1 MTTGRFYARSVQ
13 TLGRLLGVEVC
24 GIEQIPQGRALL
36 VANHAF
42 GFDVAFPIEAI
53 SRVTGRQ
60 VWALGEHLWWKV
72 PVVRRI
78 AASVGVVDGR
88 RDVATRLLS
97 DDQLVVVLPGGLR
110 EAVKPR
116 ELRYALLW
124 GKRFGF
130 VDVAVRTGSPIVPLA
145 CTGADEFFD
154 FVGNP
159 YAQGRRWLHAR
170 GIPVPLPA
178 RILPIPHLV
187 PLRYV
192 VGEPI
197 SAAGVDPEDERA
209 VHRLRREVE
218 GALHELIEG
227 ALARRI
233 GVPYP

>member
-124 GKRFGF
+124 GHWR
-130 VDVAVRTGSPIVPLA
+130 S
-145 CTGADEFFD
+145 
-154 FVGNP
+154 
-159 YAQGRRWLHAR
+159 
-170 GIPVPLPA
+170 
-178 RILPIPHLV
+178 
-187 PLRYV
+187 
-192 VGEPI
+192 
-197 SAAGVDPEDERA
+197 
-209 VHRLRREVE
+209 
-218 GALHELIEG
+218 ALHQARVLSALRLLSAPGATTERVAKLAGFRSPSALCHTFAVAGLPSPG
-227 ALARRI
+227 ALAREARRDPL
-233 GVPYP
+233 VTWADHAR